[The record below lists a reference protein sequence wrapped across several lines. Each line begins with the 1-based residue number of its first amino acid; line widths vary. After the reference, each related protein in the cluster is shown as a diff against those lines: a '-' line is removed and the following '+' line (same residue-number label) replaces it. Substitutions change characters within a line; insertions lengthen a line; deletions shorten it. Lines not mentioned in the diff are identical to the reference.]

1 MRTEHCRDWRV
12 SLGAYVL
19 GQLDAEEKAGLEA
32 HLEGC
37 PQCQAELE
45 TLGGVAKL
53 LPNAD
58 PVRFESAPEP
68 SAELGRKIF
77 ASVNAERKAEKK
89 RRRRRRQFGFGF
101 GGVAVAAVAAAML
114 ALVILPTGSDS
125 GNGGASPE
133 QHVQFLSLPPGVE
146 IGAMLEPHAF
156 GTAIHVYV
164 SGVRSGTLCQV
175 FLKGE
180 DGSRYP
186 AGSFRY
192 RWGEDSEA
200 VLSSGLDLSS
210 TAEIGVVAG
219 RTTFMAPVNPTAT
232 AFIEPQQEDAT

>member
-12 SLGAYVL
+12 SLGAYAL
-19 GQLDAEEKAGLEA
+19 GHLDAEEKAGLEA

-37 PQCQAELE
+37 AECQAELE
-45 TLGGVAKL
+45 TLGSVAKL

-68 SAELGRKIF
+68 SAELGRRIF
-77 ASVNAERKAEKK
+77 QKVTAERKAEKK
-89 RRRRRRQFGFGF
+89 RRRRRRQFGFG
-101 GGVAVAAVAAAML
+101 GVAVATAAAAL
-114 ALVILPTGSDS
+114 ALVIIPGGNS
-125 GNGGASPE
+125 GGPSPE
-133 QHVQFLSLPPGVE
+133 QHVQFSSLPPGVE
-146 IGAMLEPHAF
+146 IGAKLEPHAF

-180 DGSRYP
+180 DGTRYP

-210 TAEIGVVAG
+210 TAQIGVIAG
-219 RTTFMAPVNPTAT
+219 KTTFTAPVNPAAT
-232 AFIEPQQEDAT
+232 AVIEPQQEDAT